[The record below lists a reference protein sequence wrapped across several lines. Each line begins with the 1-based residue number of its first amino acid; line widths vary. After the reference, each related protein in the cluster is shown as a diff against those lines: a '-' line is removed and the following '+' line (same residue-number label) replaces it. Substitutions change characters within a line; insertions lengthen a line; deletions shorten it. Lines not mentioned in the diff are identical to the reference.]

1 MIIHVSSVC
10 DTVST
15 SPDESYVK
23 FLKLEAYCQKT
34 MPTIKLSPA
43 NNQEFQLYGA
53 GKKSMCSP

>member
-1 MIIHVSSVC
+1 MC

-23 FLKLEAYCQKT
+23 VLKLEAYCQKT
-34 MPTIKLSPA
+34 LPTIKLSHG
-43 NNQEFQLYGA
+43 NNWKFQAYVV